1 MEVARNGGQKA
12 RIIAEAQKT
21 GTFLA
26 LVFASEYLDDKDKA
40 IQQAAAQAVMNIGLE
55 HGEYDGNAVRKLL
68 TRTAEVLEGPDSD
81 YQQKAI
87 QKHLSEMSSGAG
99 FRSDASRVGKECAN
113 TGRFRRSA
121 YPY

>member
-26 LVFASEYLDDKDKA
+26 LVFAGEYLDDKDKA

-81 YQQKAI
+81 YQKKAI
-87 QKHLSEMSSGAG
+87 QKHLSDM
-99 FRSDASRVGKECAN
+99 RSEVQTSELQSLLRI
-113 TGRFRRSA
+113 
-121 YPY
+121 

>member
-26 LVFASEYLDDKDKA
+26 LVFAGEYLDDKDKA

-81 YQQKAI
+81 YQKKAI
-87 QKHLSEMSSGAG
+87 QKHLSEMSSGA
-99 FRSDASRVGKECAN
+99 RSEEHTSELQ
-113 TGRFRRSA
+113 SLM
-121 YPY
+121 